1 MLTDLQKRTAQ
12 AIVNVFE
19 SGMVL
24 GNYSLVTLLR
34 GDPGH
39 LTFGRTQTTLA
50 SGNLYL
56 LIKAYCESAGA
67 TFGSRFKRY
76 LGRLA
81 SRDTTLDIDKPFR
94 ALLRESGSDPIM
106 RDVQDQF
113 FDRVYWKPSIADCS
127 ALGITSALSTTVVYD
142 SRIHGS
148 WAFVRARTE
157 QRHGSTAAIGERPWI
172 ERYVTER
179 RDWLANHTRTILRA
193 TVYRMDAFM
202 QLIDDGS
209 WDLPLP
215 LRVRGVSIDE
225 ETLVFSPQVR
235 AAAGEDERMLLRR
248 RPPIRGRDVI
258 AVQNALKAAGF
269 PLKIDGVFDAKTE
282 KAVRGFQ
289 QAHGLKVDGIVG
301 PATRSAMGLHHR
313 PLRSRRRSRRPSK

>member
-1 MLTDLQKRTAQ
+1 MLTDLQKCTAQ

-39 LTFGRTQTTLA
+39 LTYGRTQTTLA

-56 LIKAYCESAGA
+56 LIKAYCESPGA
-67 TFGSRFKRY
+67 TFGGRFKRY
-76 LGRLA
+76 LRRLA

-94 ALLRESGSDPIM
+94 ALLRDSGSEPIM

-113 FDRVYWKPSIADCS
+113 FDRVYWAPSIADCS
-127 ALGITSALSTTVVYD
+127 ALGIGSALSTTVVYD

-157 QRHGSTAAIGERPWI
+157 HRHGSTAAIGERPWI

-179 RDWLANHTRTILRA
+179 RDWLANHTKTILRA
-193 TVYRMDAFM
+193 TVYRMDSFT
-202 QLIDDGS
+202 
-209 WDLPLP
+209 P
-215 LRVRGVSIDE
+215 RTR
-225 ETLVFSPQVR
+225 
-235 AAAGEDERMLLRR
+235 
-248 RPPIRGRDVI
+248 RGRDR
-258 AVQNALKAAGF
+258 QKALKVAGF
-269 PLKIDGVFDAKTE
+269 PLKIDGVFDARTE
-282 KAVRGFQ
+282 KAVRAFQ

-301 PATRSAMGLHHR
+301 PATRSAMGLHDK